1 MFESAGRPK
10 TFLSF
15 QGSLHFHIFCRFV
28 ILGESFDDLYGFF
41 TGYFVY
47 IIVLTGICA
56 MPVIGKDASADIR
69 LAILISL

>member
-1 MFESAGRPK
+1 
-10 TFLSF
+10 
-15 QGSLHFHIFCRFV
+15 V

>member
-1 MFESAGRPK
+1 M
-10 TFLSF
+10 
-15 QGSLHFHIFCRFV
+15 
-28 ILGESFDDLYGFF
+28 DDLYGFF

-56 MPVIGKDASADIR
+56 MLVIGKDASADIR